1 MFWQLT
7 LQVQCLACPSNLGHC
22 KPSRWKYAFQ
32 LQLLL
37 KLNVMWIQLQDHV
50 ELIQLYYDMGAFYMY
65 FSLICMV
72 TIRLLYYLKTLW
84 TGCSLHYPLITLPW
98 LFSSLVLQ
106 ILTFCFPLNSPPT
119 HSQPPPAVGLIQTES
134 FLSYLN
140 NIHITFLLSV
150 VWTMY
155 SLWSV
160 PCILCGLVLF
170 SFVCWD
176 FGGLLLDLLTL
187 ICTASD
193 LLSGCWASLLMMD
206 ASRMPWKGS
215 L

>member
-7 LQVQCLACPSNLGHC
+7 LQVQCLACPSNLGHR

-37 KLNVMWIQLQDHV
+37 KLNVRWIRLQDHV

-65 FSLICMV
+65 FSLICTV
-72 TIRLLYYLKTLW
+72 TIRLLYYLKTLR
-84 TGCSLHYPLITLPW
+84 TGCSLHYPLVTFPW

-119 HSQPPPAVGLIQTES
+119 HTHPPPAVGLILTES

-150 VWTMY
+150 VCTTY
-155 SLWSV
+155 SLWSGIIQFYMLRFWR
-160 PCILCGLVLF
+160 P
-170 SFVCWD
+170 
-176 FGGLLLDLLTL
+176 TL
-187 ICTASD
+187 GFAYTYLYC
-193 LLSGCWASLLMMD
+193 
-206 ASRMPWKGS
+206 
-215 L
+215 